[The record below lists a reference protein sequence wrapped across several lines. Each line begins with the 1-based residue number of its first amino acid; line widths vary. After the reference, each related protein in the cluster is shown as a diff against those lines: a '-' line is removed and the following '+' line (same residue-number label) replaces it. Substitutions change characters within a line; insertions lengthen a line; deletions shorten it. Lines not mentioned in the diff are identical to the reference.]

1 VYLAD
6 HSQRK
11 PPLGH
16 STNGSRYASLTTRGA
31 PVVGR
36 RTAYLR
42 LAPSK
47 NTGAG
52 RLSEMVK
59 GPEVLSI
66 RPPA

>member
-1 VYLAD
+1 MHLAD
-6 HSQRK
+6 NSQRK

-42 LAPSK
+42 LAPSHSAH
-47 NTGAG
+47 TT
-52 RLSEMVK
+52 RRCEMVK

-66 RPPA
+66 GPPA